1 MIRCLEVCTE
11 VEIEVEM
18 ELLDVHT
25 HNAEAV
31 GAIISVRPWQFNP
44 KPGCVYSVGIH
55 PWDTAAL
62 NDAEVALK
70 PAEAEAELS
79 QLARHPSVVAIGEC
93 GIDHLRGGSI
103 DAQIALTEIHIRIS
117 EQVGKP
123 LILHCVRAVNEII
136 ALYRR
141 YQPRQKW
148 LIHGFRGS
156 IGAAQA
162 LLACPGINLSYGEK
176 FCEEAVRAT
185 PVDRLYVET
194 DDSPLPIEEIA
205 SRVAAVKGCQVS
217 DLLASRLFS

>member
-11 VEIEVEM
+11 VKIEVDM

-25 HNAEAV
+25 HNPDAV

-62 NDAEVALK
+62 NDGSAPLK
-70 PAEAEAELS
+70 PAEVATELS
-79 QLARHPSVVAIGEC
+79 QLAQHPAVVAIGEC

-123 LILHCVRAVNEII
+123 LIIHCVKAVNEII

-156 IGAAQA
+156 IGAAKA
-162 LLACPGINLSYGEK
+162 LLACPGINLSFGEK
-176 FCEEAVRAT
+176 FREEAVRAT
-185 PVDRLYVET
+185 PIERLYVET
-194 DDSPLPIEEIA
+194 DESQLPIEDLA
-205 SRVAAVKGCQVS
+205 SRIATVRGCRVS